1 MGKEE
6 ISEELKLALSKGESL
21 KQAVFNLYKQGYKK
35 EEIEDVVRELHL
47 QMSQQK
53 PIPRQIVNIKIK
65 EEILGG
71 LKLALSKGE
80 SLKQAMMSF
89 YNAGYKKQDIEDAA
103 RTLHMQEHPS
113 LLQKPIEVFKQ
124 KFFTKK
130 PGQIPGLIVN
140 PQTMQ
145 KTQNISDYQQQS
157 VKPKGKI
164 ILFLLIFI
172 LLVLI
177 GALTSLFI
185 FKSEVVSFINAF
197 LAK

>member
-1 MGKEE
+1 MGKEG

-35 EEIEDVVRELHL
+35 EEIEEVVRELHF
-47 QMSQQK
+47 QISQQK
-53 PIPRQIVNIKIK
+53 PIPKQIFNTKIK

-89 YNAGYKKQDIEDAA
+89 YNAGYKKQDIEEAA

-113 LLQKPIEVFKQ
+113 LLQKPIEVLKQ
-124 KFFTKK
+124 KFFNKK
-130 PGQIPGLIVN
+130 PKQIPIIK
-140 PQTMQ
+140 P
-145 KTQNISDYQQQS
+145 QNISDYQQQS

-172 LLVLI
+172 LLILI
-177 GALTSLFI
+177 GALASLFI
-185 FKSEVVSFINAF
+185 FKNEVVSFINSF